1 MDVGAISA
9 ICFTVFGICCTVG
22 TVGIVL
28 YRRRF
33 LNKPQAL
40 SEPDSSVYIDD
51 STMRV
56 SVSTVRTTSFFS
68 TLISYFLENFKLNK
82 FLIYSFRIIPMKCIA
97 WIMIHFWIR
106 WRPWQYKTIGP
117 ILLNIQS
124 FKTKSPYKKFLIV
137 TQY

>member
-22 TVGIVL
+22 TIGIVL

-56 SVSTVRTTSFFS
+56 SVSTSKAINI
-68 TLISYFLENFKLNK
+68 LIFDMQKILFLFT
-82 FLIYSFRIIPMKCIA
+82 FRIIPMKCIA
-97 WIMIHFWIR
+97 WIMIRF
-106 WRPWQYKTIGP
+106 
-117 ILLNIQS
+117 
-124 FKTKSPYKKFLIV
+124 
-137 TQY
+137 

>member
-22 TVGIVL
+22 TVSIVL

-56 SVSTVRTTSFFS
+56 SVSTVRKISLLIFF
-68 TLISYFLENFKLNK
+68 FLLKN
-82 FLIYSFRIIPMKCIA
+82 
-97 WIMIHFWIR
+97 
-106 WRPWQYKTIGP
+106 
-117 ILLNIQS
+117 
-124 FKTKSPYKKFLIV
+124 
-137 TQY
+137 